1 MKRLI
6 SNFNSFEDAA
16 KLCTY
21 ENNLICKR
29 VSDNARKTPTDFRL
43 VEYTDNKTVIDF
55 GGGCGQHY
63 YSTFVETKQG
73 HFSYAKL
80 WTVVETPEM
89 VKHAKETETLKFTT
103 EIPKDADVVLCSGAL
118 QYAPNWRKTLV
129 QLLQTGAKLFIFR
142 RMAFG
147 WKEKITLQ
155 KSWLSE
161 NGGSCGIKDRLIFY
175 PHTTIPKREFMDFI
189 RGVNYIIQ

>member
-6 SNFNSFEDAA
+6 GNFKSFEEAS

-21 ENNLICKR
+21 ENELLVKSLQKIYDAKLNDLIEGK
-29 VSDNARKTPTDFRL
+29 DL
-43 VEYTDNKTVIDF
+43 TVIDF
-55 GGGCGQHY
+55 GGDLGSHY
-63 YSTFVETKQG
+63 YSIYKRG
-73 HFSYAKL
+73 YIKN
-80 WTVVETPEM
+80 WIVVETPM
-89 VKHAKETETLKFTT
+89 KVKAGKETETLKFTT
-103 EIPKDADVVLCSGAL
+103 EIPKNADIVLVSGSL
-118 QYAPNWRKTLV
+118 QFVPNWRLTLV
-129 QLLQTGAKLFIFR
+129 ELLQTGAKLFIFR

-161 NGGSCGIKDRLIFY
+161 NGGSGGIKDRLIFY

-189 RGVNYIIQ
+189 KGVNYIIQ